1 MRKEI
6 KGTSIDIEPNSR
18 PHILKRIAADGFDIT
33 IIFFVFLAL
42 TYLILNTPLANTY
55 NEHYKK
61 YTAIVEQTKAQ
72 YKDDAQAIT
81 DALNSNEEYRNE
93 LFAANLHGYILK
105 AVACFMAEA
114 VFLLII
120 PLTNKNRATL
130 GKQLTGTMVFCEKR
144 QSRATWYQAVF
155 RFLFAYLFDSLTLY
169 LFTGV
174 LTFLLVPVLRLIEI
188 LLNRKYKTIV
198 DYMTGTMI
206 IENLS
211 YDGIN

>member
-6 KGTSIDIEPNSR
+6 KGTVIDIEPNSR

-33 IIFFVFLAL
+33 TVFFVFLAL

-55 NEHYKK
+55 NQHYTK
-61 YTAIVEQTKAQ
+61 YTAIVEQVKVQ
-72 YKDDAQAIT
+72 YQNDGEAIT
-81 DALNSNEEYRNE
+81 AALNSNEEYKNE

-105 AVACFMAEA
+105 AVACFGAEA

-144 QSRATWYQAVF
+144 QSRATWYHAVF
-155 RFLFAYLFDSLTLY
+155 RFLFAFMFDSLTLY

-174 LTFLLVPVLRLIEI
+174 LTFLLVPVLRLIQI
-188 LLNRKYKTIV
+188 MLNRKYKTIV

-206 IENLS
+206 IENMS
-211 YDGIN
+211 YNGIN